1 MGPRTGRSTDGR
13 QQVVRPTQPDKLMSQ
28 RSTRDLLSEKITTAV
43 GREEK
48 LPDSDTYYTNTYMC
62 TCIYMVKVDVIC

>member
-1 MGPRTGRSTDGR
+1 
-13 QQVVRPTQPDKLMSQ
+13 MSQ

-48 LPDSDTYYTNTYMC
+48 LPDSDTYYTNTYI
-62 TCIYMVKVDVIC
+62 CIYMVKVDVIC

>member
-1 MGPRTGRSTDGR
+1 
-13 QQVVRPTQPDKLMSQ
+13 MSQ

-62 TCIYMVKVDVIC
+62 TCIYMVKVDVICLTPHYIGIDKYKEM